1 MKNITTFN
9 ATNNAEFNSENLVE
23 YIIMKWENL
32 EHNKAHL
39 SLKNPE
45 TAKEAFDSLSYIISK
60 KEKFSNY
67 LNIEKENPQVLYKI
81 IYEAIKNNRK
91 IEDQLALFLK
101 QNASKTAQAK
111 IEVWMSL
118 WKYANNPTY
127 IPVNNWNI
135 DLLAA

>member
-9 ATNNAEFNSENLVE
+9 AANNVEFNPENLVE

-32 EHNKAHL
+32 EHNKAYL

-45 TAKEAFDSLSYIISK
+45 TAKEAFDSLSDIISK

-81 IYEAIKNNRK
+81 IYEAIENNRK

-111 IEVWMSL
+111 IKAWIIL

-127 IPVNNWNI
+127 EPVNNLNKNW
-135 DLLAA
+135 LAA